1 MKIKAKKAKLKA
13 ADIAHAVCDMFKESP
28 TPVQVAEAAEA
39 LSYALGMCAARMA
52 FCGLSKEAHQK
63 VVELVGQRYQEG
75 CDVEVAALSALV
87 KALENPIK
95 MASA

>member
-1 MKIKAKKAKLKA
+1 MKIKKKKASLKA

-28 TPVQVAEAAEA
+28 TPVQVAETAEA

-63 VVELVGQRYQEG
+63 VVDLVAVRYQEG
-75 CDVEVAALSALV
+75 CDIEIAALNALV
-87 KALENPIK
+87 KALDKPIK
-95 MASA
+95 MAGE